1 MTREDYND
9 KLEAMLN
16 DRISK
21 GIYAPTEDTTLR
33 DLKLFQDSLPRNFK
47 DKYDKNEEMRPVS
60 HEPGKL
66 YTTAKTHKFNLLDNI
81 AVDNFKFPPVI

>member
-1 MTREDYND
+1 M
-9 KLEAMLN
+9 
-16 DRISK
+16 
-21 GIYAPTEDTTLR
+21 
-33 DLKLFQDSLPRNFK
+33 FQDSLPRNFK